1 MNRRGA
7 GAGGSSSSQISIA
20 KYPRMEGVL
29 RVLEG
34 IGNLMDRQ
42 AQERANATAQ
52 AAEAVAALVNENS
65 GDPEA
70 ASKWVEELEK
80 AFALLG
86 CTEAEKVTLAMYQL
100 QGNANDW
107 WKATQGRVFPTGV
120 DQNWT
125 TFVQAFNEKYFSV
138 SARERKM
145 TAFVRLQQNQMT
157 VDQYEAKFA
166 RLSKFAPRMVDHPE
180 DKARR
185 FRDGLRAD
193 ICSQLIPV
201 NLRTYEE
208 LYERAQAIEHDMTD
222 RAAASRS
229 RYTSARD
236 NRQ

>member
-1 MNRRGA
+1 
-7 GAGGSSSSQISIA
+7 
-20 KYPRMEGVL
+20 MEGVL

-34 IGNLMDRQ
+34 IGNMMDRQ

-52 AAEAVAALVNENS
+52 VVEATAALVNENA

-86 CTEAEKVTLAMYQL
+86 CTEAEKVTLAVYQL
-100 QGNANDW
+100 QGAANDW

-125 TFVQAFNEKYFSV
+125 TFVQAFNEKYFS
-138 SARERKM
+138 
-145 TAFVRLQQNQMT
+145 NQMT
-157 VDQYEAKFA
+157 VDQYEVEFA
-166 RLSKFAPRMVDHPE
+166 RPSKFAPRMVDHPE

-185 FRDGLRAD
+185 FRDGLRVD
-193 ICSQLIPV
+193 IRSQLIPV

-208 LYERAQAIEHDMTD
+208 LYERAQAIEQDMMD

-236 NRQ
+236 NRQQGKRPMMGNRRFVPLARRNWEIVTSS